1 MPASSRFHTLP
12 GTAGS
17 RRAFL
22 LAALAGVAT
31 GAASTAQA
39 AAKRIGTQARI
50 VIAGA
55 GAAHFYQPGL
65 TLVGHAGAAL

>member
-22 LAALAGVAT
+22 QAALAGVAAGT
-31 GAASTAQA
+31 ASTAQA
-39 AAKRIGTQARI
+39 AGVGTQARI